1 MTEQAMQFYGQ
12 LASLRMGADLS
23 FPWASWVRPEKH
35 IYLLTISRLADTP
48 IVISMKVAVRLF
60 RAHDS
65 RPPNPLRHR
74 ECAARHKKAS
84 QAFLL
89 VACKTIVLCCSSLK
103 AALRHIRETADELH
117 GQMCCLSQLGA
128 MVGRQHAL
136 VTKIGS

>member
-1 MTEQAMQFYGQ
+1 MQFPRSISFT
-12 LASLRMGADLS
+12 AMGADLS
-23 FPWASWVRPEKH
+23 FPWAGWVRPEKH
-35 IYLLTISRLADTP
+35 AYLLTISRLADTP
-48 IVISMKVAVRLF
+48 IVISMNVAVRLF
-60 RAHDS
+60 HAHDG
-65 RPPNPLRHR
+65 RPRKPLRHR

-128 MVGRQHAL
+128 MVGREHAL
-136 VTKIGS
+136 VTELGN